1 MSTILRN
8 QFSDLYLEDQLP
20 QLEMVIQEKY
30 LEFPKVYASIFNVK
44 DMKASIYQTT
54 QVSSLQAPA
63 QVAEGAQ
70 IPLQA
75 IKQGYK
81 KTYTA
86 LKYAGMLAVSEE
98 AMQDE
103 GGDIFTKAPRAFAR
117 AFNEAEETTAAAVL
131 NGGFSDTGPDGV
143 SLFSASHPALLAGV
157 ADQSNLLS
165 TAADLSSTSLKAL
178 FTLLRGTRDT
188 AGNRIQIKPRNLIVS
203 AADEFLA
210 LELLNSVMLV
220 NSDNAS
226 VNAVNSLK
234 EGRNVTPVVWD
245 YLTSDDA
252 YFVAGEKD
260 DHNLCFLWRKRPE
273 LESDYEFKSEVALTK
288 MSGRW
293 VAGYSDWRGIVASAG
308 TGE

>member
-1 MSTILRN
+1 MTILRN

-20 QLEMVIQEKY
+20 QLEMTIQEEY
-30 LEFPKVYASIFNVK
+30 SEFPKVLDQVFNVK

-54 QVSSLQAPA
+54 QVSSMRAPS
-63 QVAEGAQ
+63 QVSEGSQ
-70 IPLQA
+70 IPLQN
-75 IKQGYK
+75 IVQGYSQ
-81 KTYTA
+81 TYTA
-86 LKYAGMLAVSEE
+86 LKYAAMLAISEE
-98 AMQDE
+98 ALEDE

-131 NGGFSDTGPDGV
+131 NGGFGDSGPDGQ
-143 SLFSASHPALLAGV
+143 SLFSASHPALLSGV

-165 TAADLSSTSLKAL
+165 TAADLSSTSIKAM
-178 FTLLRGTRDT
+178 FTLLRQTRDT
-188 AGNRIQIKPRNLIVS
+188 AGNRIQIRPKQLIVS

-226 VNAVNSLK
+226 VNAVNSLR

-252 YFVAGEKD
+252 YFVAGDKM
-260 DHNLCFLWRKRPE
+260 DHNLCFLWRKRPSM
-273 LESDYEFKSEVALTK
+273 ESDYEFKSEVGLTK

-308 TGE
+308 TGG